1 MMKLF
6 KLTCDDVDY
15 EMYDGAI
22 IAATSVRAAR
32 KIWDEFLSFTPYQS
46 AKDFTVEE
54 IGVYNKLA
62 AGIVMTSNT
71 GA

>member
-22 IAATSVRAAR
+22 IAAASVRAAR
-32 KIWDEFLSFTPYQS
+32 KIWDKFLEDNIYQFAKEFE
-46 AKDFTVEE
+46 VEE
-54 IGVYNKLA
+54 IGIYTKDIA
-62 AGIVMTSNT
+62 EIVMTSNI